1 MKDRS
6 RVLAILF
13 LVGVSGLVMRLFYWQ
28 IVRGSA
34 LSESAALQHTNRT
47 TLSAKR
53 GGIFSDDNS
62 VLTIS
67 VPSWRLFLYRPQF
80 TDIESTL
87 PVKLSPFLATS
98 DPNPILSEASES
110 ARLQSV
116 LSNKEAMWLPLK
128 NQITREQKAKIESL
142 HIDGLGFDEVQTRM
156 YPEASMSAH
165 LLGFVGKTDDGADV
179 GYFGLEGYYDL
190 LLSGKSGVYE
200 TQANALGSPVLSDST
215 LQLNSYAGADLVT
228 SINKPMQLAV
238 EKRLQDG
245 IAKYEA
251 IAGSIT
257 VLDPKTGEVL
267 AAASFPAYSP
277 QNYFDSSDEFFRDP
291 VISDTFEPGSIM
303 KPIVMASAFDAGLL
317 GPDTACD
324 ICGGAYH
331 VGPYIIR
338 TWNNQYFANT
348 TMRDVIRHSD
358 NVGMVY
364 VGSKLGTDRLYD
376 YLTKFG
382 FGKPTNIDLQGEYG
396 APMRK
401 LSEWGEVERDTA
413 SFGQGI
419 AVTPIQML
427 SAISVIANN
436 GVTITPHVVRTIQLG
451 TWKKDKSFPLGTRV
465 ISESASHQMTDV
477 MVYAVDQGEAKWAV
491 PKGYEKV
498 FAGKTGTAQVAVE
511 GKYDDTKTN
520 ASFIGFGPA
529 NNPRFAML
537 VTLKQPKSSPWA
549 AETAAPLW
557 FQTAVDVMRYLG
569 IPPKV

>member
-6 RVLAILF
+6 RVLALLF
-13 LVGVSGLVMRLFYWQ
+13 LIGVSGLVMRLFYWQ

-53 GGIFSDDNS
+53 GGVFSDDGS

-116 LSNKEAMWLPLK
+116 LSNKEALWLPLK
-128 NQITREQKAKIESL
+128 NQITREQKAHIESL
-142 HIDGLGFDEVQTRM
+142 HIDGLGFDEVQARM

-277 QNYFDSSDEFFRDP
+277 QNYFESSDEFFRDP

-324 ICGGAYH
+324 ICGSAYH
-331 VGPYIIR
+331 VGPYVIR

-569 IPPKV
+569 IPPKG